1 MSKGGLTTILNS
13 LGKVKIH
20 TLGVLA
26 ALLAL
31 SLSTPLMAQA
41 LGVNKN
47 AAFNL
52 NPGTPAAPRA
62 PHPFESDQGWGGGAK
77 PTQLIDGYRGCT
89 DPSGWACGLAFTGG
103 DSNWGGQPCGVR
115 QATINLGTV
124 QQVSAVK
131 ITHHSDLHTPVIYQI
146 QTYNG
151 TGWDT
156 QVSITNNS
164 QSRCVR
170 APYYDPASTWTCT
183 LTDEFPPVK
192 TSKVRYTFNNCPSEN
207 RNILGGAV
215 VHGWLWEFEA
225 YRLPE

>member
-1 MSKGGLTTILNS
+1 MNKRSLKTIANP
-13 LGKVKIH
+13 LGKTTSRI
-20 TLGVLA
+20 LAVLVA
-26 ALLAL
+26 VLAL
-31 SLSTPLMAQA
+31 SLSTPLMAQT

-52 NPGTPAAPRA
+52 NPGTPAAPLA

-77 PTQLIDGYRGCT
+77 PNQLIDGFRGCN

-115 QATINLGTV
+115 QATIDLGKS

-131 ITHHSDLHTPVIYQI
+131 ITHHSDLHTPVTYQI

-164 QSRCVR
+164 QGRCVR
-170 APYYDPASTWTCT
+170 APSYDPASTWTCT
-183 LTDEFPPVK
+183 LTDEFAPVK

-207 RNILGGAV
+207 RNVLGSAV
-215 VHGWLWEFEA
+215 VHGWLWEFEV